1 MRILAFI
8 GRGGAVG
15 AAGIGVTTAPSDLAA
30 FLYSVADW
38 VDAGGRIEM
47 ILWGVIGVFGIWMVF
62 DILTWAAARRKARTS
77 KPEKSRLPISRGP
90 KMSVWGYH
98 AQQIA
103 EALQIEPRRTRE
115 DWDAITKSSQKE
127 SPGTPYSRPKSGG
140 DERLLRQN

>member
-62 DILTWAAARRKARTS
+62 DIWTWASARRKARTS

-90 KMSVWGYH
+90 KMSVWGYYG
-98 AQQIA
+98 QPIA
-103 EALQIEPRRTRE
+103 EGLHLEPRRTRE
-115 DWDAITKSSQKE
+115 EWDEAIKASQKD
-127 SPGTPYSRPKSGG
+127 SGS
-140 DERLLRQN
+140 QS